1 VGPHCCVCVTNTFF
15 NRPRAPMAAP
25 YTHRTGEGPSKCT
38 WHVGADASASP
49 HRTVPWY
56 ACGEKEVG
64 WGKTAHALT
73 RAQDAGAGDPVDHPR
88 AHWQH
93 AAGAPQQ
100 DPAGRGPAVR
110 SVYVRVRGRGRAH
123 GTADTAGA
131 GVIVAKCEFFNA
143 GGSVK
148 VAPRV
153 PMPSVRLSVPSHV
166 RPCAPAAQDRI
177 GRRMVEEAEKA
188 GRLKPGTTIIEP
200 TSGNTGARPYRGA
213 WREAAPAFL
222 TQETRARTHVRAC
235 VFACVGKPGI
245 GLALAA
251 AVKGYKC
258 IITLPEK
265 MSQEKVNTLKALGAE
280 IIRTPTEAA
289 WGARVTHT
297 GALVHAQ
304 RQRGRERDT
313 RAKGY
318 RHNDL
323 DVRVRT
329 PAPARAPTPA
339 PAPTPTP
346 VLSPAPARA
355 PAPVL
360 APTPAP
366 ALAPAPTPEL
376 SPAPAPAQA
385 CT

>member
-1 VGPHCCVCVTNTFF
+1 VPRRGPKGGPHCCVCVTNTFF

-289 WGARVTHT
+289 WGARVHTQEHWCTH
-297 GALVHAQ
+297 
-304 RQRGRERDT
+304 RGREGERGT
-313 RAKGY
+313 RARRGTCTTTWTCAY
-318 RHNDL
+318 AHPRPH
-323 DVRVRT
+323 VRPHPHPHPHPR
-329 PAPARAPTPA
+329 PYYHQHQH
-339 PAPTPTP
+339 
-346 VLSPAPARA
+346 LH
-355 PAPVL
+355 L
-360 APTPAP
+360 HQH
-366 ALAPAPTPEL
+366 EH
-376 SPAPAPAQA
+376 QHQHEH
-385 CT
+385 